1 MKQNKK
7 TILPTY
13 REKPKYG
20 HFQDHRLIKN
30 VVILSIV
37 MLSIFGILCWII
49 IPERNSIVRSSFEDD
64 NDGNIHYEGGGGGG
78 GKRFKLRN
86 FENPSD
92 YDRNQ
97 MKYDDYDTN
106 INIQIFRSD
115 KVNKMTYQ
123 FSENFNITNT
133 DLIYVFS
140 QPRDKKMIAMKQ
152 DMLASYRLCCSIF
165 KLEPDIRDRSKLI
178 GDLCSSDNS
187 KALQC
192 IIQNEYL
199 IAKIDLSQILDFGNT
214 NINKKII
221 TIIAHCIFK
230 WNTFQD

>member
-1 MKQNKK
+1 MKRNKK
-7 TILPTY
+7 KPILPTY
-13 REKPKYG
+13 QEKPKYG

-30 VVILSIV
+30 VVILSV
-37 MLSIFGILCWII
+37 TMLSIFGILCWII
-49 IPERNSIVRSSFEDD
+49 IPERDSIVRSSFEGG
-64 NDGNIHYEGGGGGG
+64 DGGGTHNGGGG
-78 GKRFKLRN
+78 GKRFKRRK

-106 INIQIFRSD
+106 IDVQIFRSD

-152 DMLASYRLCCSIF
+152 DMLVSYKLCCSIF
-165 KLEPDIRDRSKLI
+165 KLESNIRDRSKLV

-199 IAKIDLSQILDFGNT
+199 IAKIDLSQVSDFGNT

-230 WNTFQD
+230 WNTFKD